1 MKKALFAASVLTL
14 LAGCSCTNNN
24 NSRPASTCTDD
35 SDQSADWQ
43 ITSKVKAS
51 LMSDS
56 SLSASGKL
64 VSVETNDGV
73 VTLTGTVP
81 SKDESRYIERKV
93 KAMDGVKRVDNQL
106 TISP

>member
-1 MKKALFAASVLTL
+1 
-14 LAGCSCTNNN
+14 
-24 NSRPASTCTDD
+24 
-35 SDQSADWQ
+35 
-43 ITSKVKAS
+43 
-51 LMSDS
+51 MSDS
-56 SLSASGKL
+56 SLSGSGKL